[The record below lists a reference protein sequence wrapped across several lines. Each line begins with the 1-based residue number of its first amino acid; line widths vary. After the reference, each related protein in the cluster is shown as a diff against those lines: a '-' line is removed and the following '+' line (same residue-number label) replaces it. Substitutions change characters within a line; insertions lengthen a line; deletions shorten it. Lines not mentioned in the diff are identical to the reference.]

1 MSQFER
7 DLREALRRKE
17 PPPGFAGRVIARARE
32 VDQQRAARSWWKWS
46 WRWSMA
52 AAMMVILFAGGTLYQ
67 ERRRQEAERSKD
79 QLLLALRVTGAKV
92 RVVQERL
99 SQIQLKTIELHSQQ

>member
-7 DLREALRRKE
+7 NLREALRRKE

-32 VDQQRAARSWWKWS
+32 IDERSEARAWWKWS
-46 WRWSMA
+46 WRWSA
-52 AAMMVILFAGGTLYQ
+52 AAALVVMLLAGGSLYQ

-79 QLLLALRVTGAKV
+79 QLMLALRVTGAKV

>member
-32 VDQQRAARSWWKWS
+32 VDERREARALWKWS
-46 WRWSMA
+46 WRWSA
-52 AAMMVILFAGGTLYQ
+52 AVAVVVMLLAGGSLYQ
-67 ERRRQEAERSKD
+67 VRRHQEAERSKD
-79 QLLLALRVTGAKV
+79 QLLLALRLTGAKV

-99 SQIQLKTIELHSQQ
+99 SQIQLKTIELPSRQ

>member
-17 PPPGFAGRVIARARE
+17 PPPGSAGRVIARVREIDERSEAR
-32 VDQQRAARSWWKWS
+32 AWWKWS
-46 WRWSMA
+46 WRWSESA
-52 AAMMVILFAGGTLYQ
+52 ALVVMLLAGGSLYR

-79 QLLLALRVTGAKV
+79 QLMLALRVTGAKV

>member
-32 VDQQRAARSWWKWS
+32 IDERKARWSWKWS
-46 WRWSMA
+46 WRWSAA
-52 AAMMVILFAGGTLYQ
+52 AAMVVMLLVVGALYR
-67 ERRRQEAERSKD
+67 EHRRQEAERSKD

-92 RVVQERL
+92 RLVQERL
-99 SQIQLKTIELHSQQ
+99 SQIQMKTIELHSQQ

>member
-7 DLREALRRKE
+7 DLREALRRNE

-32 VDQQRAARSWWKWS
+32 VDQRSAAHSWWKWS

-52 AAMMVILFAGGTLYQ
+52 AAMMVMLFAGGTLYQ

-99 SQIQLKTIELHSQQ
+99 AQIQLKTIELRSH

>member
-17 PPPGFAGRVIARARE
+17 PPPGFAGRVIARSREIEERREAR
-32 VDQQRAARSWWKWS
+32 ASWKWS
-46 WRWSMA
+46 WRWSA
-52 AAMMVILFAGGTLYQ
+52 AVAVVVMLLAGGSLYQ

-99 SQIQLKTIELHSQQ
+99 SQIQLKTIELPSRQ